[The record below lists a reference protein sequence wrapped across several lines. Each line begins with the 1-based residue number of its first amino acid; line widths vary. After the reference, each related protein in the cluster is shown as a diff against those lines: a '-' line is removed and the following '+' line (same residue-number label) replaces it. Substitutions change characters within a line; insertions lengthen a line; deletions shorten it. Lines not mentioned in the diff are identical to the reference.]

1 MLNRSFFSAFKIM
14 SLGGFIIIF
23 SNQTEQC
30 QMPLENPRNKWL
42 VNGDPQLMDFYNPQ
56 DIEPLKTISQPSV
69 INILILDD

>member
-1 MLNRSFFSAFKIM
+1 
-14 SLGGFIIIF
+14 
-23 SNQTEQC
+23 
-30 QMPLENPRNKWL
+30 MPLENPRNKWL